1 MLKTGE
7 KFDQQLCRVLWMT
20 SRNATRLLFCPQG
33 AFGHVIAGNEQGSW
47 LHEFI
52 QPEPQAARAPGSRG
66 SALSLQGKHP
76 RGLPEGGNISAE
88 LCRWGNSSR
97 GETKG
102 EEVGGRACSLSRLQK
117 GQKELGLGRTA
128 NV

>member
-1 MLKTGE
+1 
-7 KFDQQLCRVLWMT
+7 MT
-20 SRNATRLLFCPQG
+20 SRSATRLLFCPQG
-33 AFGHVIAGNEQGSW
+33 AFGPVIGGNEQRSW

-52 QPEPQAARAPGSRG
+52 EPEPQAAGAPGSQG
-66 SALSLQGKHP
+66 SALSPQGKHP
-76 RGLPEGGNISAE
+76 RGLPQGGDVSAE

-102 EEVGGRACSLSRLQK
+102 EEVGRRACSFSRLQK